1 MQIEI
6 WRMNHDF
13 HHNQN
18 YQKINEYQFINN
30 MFFGAK
36 KKETIKVDD
45 TTSKDLE
52 LVTKMNHDLAKSLDL
67 KETLSNSLELIIKR
81 INAQAANIFLIDDKN
96 QSFQCIASKHQAY
109 LEDFEIPITQGVM
122 GKAVVLKKCIRVG
135 DVRKDVREIAE
146 FYFDLDNK
154 TNFTTYSVLC
164 SPLIVSDECIGVIH
178 CLNKKTNNKLF
189 EENDRKLLETLSG
202 PAALAIRNAR
212 MAKDLVDKNRMQ
224 KEIEIV
230 GEIQKTLLSQNQKEK
245 FPIAG
250 INIPAKV
257 VSGDFYNFAELTE
270 GVYGFGVADV
280 SGKGIKSSLLM
291 SKASSLYRCLS
302 KTNFSAAELLNIL
315 NSEICETTSRGMFVT
330 MLIGIYDSKKK
341 ELTLANAGHEPPL
354 IYDNEGNFSNFEE
367 AGPPLGIAPKFKF
380 KETKINFSNS
390 SMYIFTDGI
399 TEIKDTKGNMLESD
413 GFKDYIKKYQP
424 IPNYERLNK
433 IVEDIIKSG
442 RIQKDDL
449 TIVVVD
455 GS

>member
-1 MQIEI
+1 VQVEI
-6 WRMNHDF
+6 RRMNNDF
-13 HHNQN
+13 HQYQN
-18 YQKINEYQFINN
+18 YQNTNEYQFINN
-30 MFFGAK
+30 MFFGGK
-36 KKETIKVDD
+36 KKETTKIDD
-45 TTSKDLE
+45 TSIKDLE
-52 LVTKMNHDLAKSLDL
+52 LVTKMNQEFATSLDL
-67 KETLSNSLELIIKR
+67 KETLNNSLELIIKR
-81 INAQAANIFLIDDKN
+81 INAQAANIFLIDQKN

-122 GKAVVLKKCIRVG
+122 GKAAVIKKCIRVG
-135 DVRKDVREIAE
+135 DVRKDIREIAE

-202 PAALAIRNAR
+202 PAALAINNAK

-230 GEIQKTLLSQNQKEK
+230 GEIQKTLLSQNKKED

-250 INIPAKV
+250 INIPAKI
-257 VSGDFYNFAELTE
+257 VSGDFYNFAKLSD

-330 MLIGIYDSKKK
+330 MLIGIYDSNKK

-354 IYDNEGNFSNFEE
+354 IYSNDGNFSNFDE
-367 AGPPLGIAPKFKF
+367 AGPPLGIAP
-380 KETKINFSNS
+380 NLN
-390 SMYIFTDGI
+390 
-399 TEIKDTKGNMLESD
+399 L
-413 GFKDYIKKYQP
+413 KKVK
-424 IPNYERLNK
+424 LTF
-433 IVEDIIKSG
+433 
-442 RIQKDDL
+442 QKAQCTFL
-449 TIVVVD
+449 QMVLQK
-455 GS
+455 

>member
-1 MQIEI
+1 
-6 WRMNHDF
+6 MNNEF
-13 HHNQN
+13 HQSQN
-18 YQKINEYQFINN
+18 YQNFNEYQFINN

-36 KKETIKVDD
+36 KTETIKVDN
-45 TTSKDLE
+45 TSIKDLE
-52 LVTKMNHDLAKSLDL
+52 LVTKMSQEFAKTLDL
-67 KETLSNSLELIIKR
+67 KETLQTSLEVIIKR
-81 INAQAANIFLIDDKN
+81 INAQAANIFLIDDDKQN
-96 QSFQCIASKHQAY
+96 FQCIASKHQAY

-122 GKAVVLKKCIRVG
+122 GKAALMKECIRVG

-178 CLNKKTNNKLF
+178 CLNKKTDNKLF
-189 EENDRKLLETLSG
+189 EESDRKLLETLSG
-202 PAALAIRNAR
+202 PAALAIRNAK
-212 MAKDLVDKNRMQ
+212 MAKDLIDKNRME

-230 GEIQKTLLSQNQKEK
+230 GEIQKTLLSQNIKEN

-257 VSGDFYNFAELTE
+257 VSGDFYNFSELSN

-302 KTNFSAAELLNIL
+302 KTNFSAAGLLDIL
-315 NSEICETTSRGMFVT
+315 NTEICETTSRGMFVT
-330 MLIGIYDSKKK
+330 MLIGIYDSNKK

-354 IYDNEGNFSNFEE
+354 IYSNDGNFSNFEE

-380 KETKINFSNS
+380 KETKISFSNS

-399 TEIKDTKGNMLESD
+399 TEIRDAKGNMLEAD
-413 GFKDYIKKYQP
+413 GFKNYIKKYQQ
-424 IPNYERLNK
+424 IPNHERLNK
-433 IVEDIIKSG
+433 IIEDIIKSG

-449 TIVVVD
+449 TIVAVD
-455 GS
+455 A

>member
-1 MQIEI
+1 MTTSMVE
-6 WRMNHDF
+6 
-13 HHNQN
+13 N
-18 YQKINEYQFINN
+18 YQKSNKLPIKN
-30 MFFGAK
+30 MFFGK
-36 KKETIKVDD
+36 KKEIKNEPED
-45 TTSKDLE
+45 TSSKDLAI
-52 LVTKMNHDLAKSLDL
+52 VTQMNQEFAKSLDL
-67 KETLSNSLELIIKR
+67 KETLQNSLEVIIKR
-81 INAQAANIFLIDDKN
+81 INAQAANIFLIDDKS
-96 QSFQCIASKHQAY
+96 QTFQCIASKHQAY

-122 GKAVVLKKCIRVG
+122 GKAAVIKKCIRVG

-178 CLNKKTNNKLF
+178 CLNKKTDNKLF

-202 PAALAIRNAR
+202 PAALAINNAK
-212 MAKDLVDKNRMQ
+212 MAKDLVEKNRMH

-230 GEIQKTLLSQNQKEK
+230 GEIQKTLLSQNKKEN

-257 VSGDFYNFAELTE
+257 VSGDFYNFAELSE

-302 KTNFSAAELLNIL
+302 KTNFSAAGLLNIL
-315 NSEICETTSRGMFVT
+315 NTEICETTSRGMFVT
-330 MLIGIYDSKKK
+330 MLVGIYDENKK
-341 ELTLANAGHEPPL
+341 ELLLSNAGHEPPL
-354 IYDNEGNFSNFEE
+354 IHNAEGKFKNYED

-380 KETKINFSNS
+380 TEQLISFANS

-399 TEIKDTKGNMLESD
+399 TEIRDQKGEMLGSD
-413 GFKDYIKKYQP
+413 GFKDYIKKYQSE
-424 IPNYERLNK
+424 PNTERLNK
-433 IVEDIIKSG
+433 IIQDLVKSG

-449 TIVVVD
+449 TIVSID
-455 GS
+455 GK

>member
-1 MQIEI
+1 M
-6 WRMNHDF
+6 
-13 HHNQN
+13 
-18 YQKINEYQFINN
+18 
-30 MFFGAK
+30 
-36 KKETIKVDD
+36 
-45 TTSKDLE
+45 
-52 LVTKMNHDLAKSLDL
+52 SLDL
-67 KETLSNSLELIIKR
+67 KETLNNALELIIKR
-81 INAQAANIFLIDDKN
+81 INAEAANIFLINDKKKK
-96 QSFQCIASKHQAY
+96 FECIASLHQNY
-109 LEDFEIPITQGVM
+109 LDEYELDLKDGVM
-122 GKAVVLKKCIRVG
+122 GKAVQSRKCVRVG
-135 DVRKDVREIAE
+135 NVRKDVREIAE

-202 PAALAIRNAR
+202 PAALAIRNAK
-212 MAKDLVDKNRMQ
+212 MAKDLIDKNRMQ

-230 GEIQKTLLSQNQKEK
+230 GEIQKTLLSQNQKEN

-257 VSGDFYNFAELTE
+257 VSGDFYNFAKLSE

-302 KTNFSAAELLNIL
+302 KTNNSAAELLDIL

-330 MLIGIYDSKKK
+330 MIIGIYDSNKK
-341 ELTLANAGHEPPL
+341 ELTLANAGHEHPL
-354 IYDNEGNFSNFEE
+354 IYSNNQNFSNFEE

-380 KETKINFSNS
+380 KETKINFENS
-390 SMYIFTDGI
+390 SLYIFTDGI
-399 TEIKDTKGNMLESD
+399 TEIKDTKGDMLEAE
-413 GFKDYIKKYQP
+413 GFKNYIKKYQEV
-424 IPNYERLNK
+424 PNHERLNK
-433 IVEDIIKSG
+433 IVADIIKSG

-455 GS
+455 SK